1 MQSKTKQID
10 NFFGSGLSL
19 SLTKKYFNKYATNI
33 VICSD
38 INAANKL
45 AAEIKFFSTT
55 DLNINIFPDW
65 ETLPYDKFSPQTEL
79 SANRLYVLSK
89 LINNTPGVYI
99 IALPT
104 LLVKL
109 IPRNYLVTTEF
120 LLKKDQTLSLE
131 ELKYSLVLNGYDHNK
146 KVIEHGEFATR
157 GSLLDLFPG
166 GATMPYRIDFFDNTI
181 ESIKTFDPLTQR
193 TLKEVD
199 SIKMLGAC
207 EYPLAKNNCAKF
219 AKKWEQQFPEHNYH
233 KIYNDIKAGKSS
245 AGAEYFLPFFY
256 DSLSSFFDYIP
267 KNSSIYFPHDYK
279 ATINKYLTDVQARYK
294 DLTASHKPIL
304 SCNSIYFNYDDIAH
318 SVKNFSN
325 YRYATKE
332 LNNSTNKENI
342 SSLNDLIT
350 TKDDNLTTVID
361 LAINSNWRMLLT
373 TNSATKLELYENIL
387 RKNNINTNSSLGSWD
402 DFIKS
407 SGRICLMLANISD
420 GFKDTEQNTLLITES
435 DLTQQPNQLLYNNT
449 SAESLSARS
458 TENLIDLD
466 NINIGQLV
474 VHEEYGIGKYLG
486 LEKMSLQDATEE
498 YIAIEYANKTKLYI
512 PIFDLAVIYPY
523 RSAISAK
530 LDKLG
535 NQKWQKTKRKA
546 IDKMIDNAAE
556 LLELYAKRE
565 SSTPAQYKEPDKDY
579 YNFCNEFPFNE
590 TVDQAKA
597 INSVIADLC
606 SSKLTDRLI
615 CGDVGFGK
623 TEIAMRAAFLAVHSG
638 MQAVLIVPTT
648 LLATQHYNNFC
659 DRFIKWPIKV
669 RLYAGTNKENTKVK
683 ADINTGNCD
692 IIIATH
698 KILSKD
704 IIFHN
709 LGLLIIDE
717 EHRFGVTHKEKL
729 KNIKVNIDIITL
741 TATPIPRTLQL
752 SLASV
757 KDLSIIATPPVA
769 RVPIQTHVGA
779 FDEDTIKDAV
789 TRELNRGGQIY
800 YLYNDVANML
810 KMAKFLQ
817 RLLPNIKIAI
827 AHGQM
832 PQAKLDNIMHGFYHK
847 QYDLCLC
854 TTIIESGIDV
864 PNANTIIIDRADKLG
879 LAQLHQIRGRVGR
892 AHHQAY
898 AYLFTPDKK
907 YLTKD
912 ACQRLEA
919 IAENNKLGSGFQLA
933 IMDMEIRGAGEML
946 GDEQSGHIRELGF
959 DYYIRLVKK
968 TAKALKDGQNPSEL
982 IYARHDVKINTTF
995 PIIIPSNYVIDISAR
1010 FNMYK
1015 KLTSINS
1022 FKEKMLI
1029 LDEITD
1035 LYGKLPTAVKH
1046 LAEVNL
1052 IKTMAEPLLVDNITL
1067 TNNTATICFNE
1078 KPKIDAGK
1086 LIDIVTKNSHYKF
1099 SGNTTITI
1107 TYETNSIEQILYDIY
1122 ELLINITL

>member
-1 MQSKTKQID
+1 MQNKTKQID

-19 SLTKKYFNKYATNI
+19 TLTKKYFNKYATNI

-38 INAANKL
+38 INAANKI
-45 AAEIKFFSTT
+45 AAELKFFSTN
-55 DLNINIFPDW
+55 DLNITIFPDW

-89 LINNTPGVYI
+89 LINNTPGIYI
-99 IALPT
+99 IALST

-120 LLKKDQTLSLE
+120 LLKKNQTLSLE
-131 ELKYSLVLNGYDHNK
+131 ELKHSLVLNGYEHNQ
-146 KVIEHGEFATR
+146 KVIEHGEFAAR

-193 TLKEVD
+193 TLTEVEH
-199 SIKMLGAC
+199 IKILGAC
-207 EYPLAKNNCAKF
+207 EYPLAKSDCAKF
-219 AKKWEQQFPEHNYH
+219 AKKWEQQFPEYTYH
-233 KIYNDIKAGKSS
+233 KIYDEIKSGKASS
-245 AGAEYFLPFFY
+245 GAEYFLPFFY
-256 DSLSSFFDYIP
+256 DNLSSFFDYLP
-267 KNSSIYFPHDYK
+267 KDSSIYFPHDYK
-279 ATINKYLTDVQARYK
+279 ATINKYLAEVQSRYK
-294 DLTASHKPIL
+294 DLTQSHNPVL
-304 SCNSIYFNYDDIAH
+304 SCDSIYFDYDEIADQL
-318 SVKNFSN
+318 KNFSN

-332 LNNSTNKENI
+332 LHNPTEKDSI
-342 SSLNDLIT
+342 SSLKGLIT
-350 TKDDNLTTVID
+350 NKDDSLTEVID
-361 LAINSNWRMLLT
+361 LALNSNWRILLT
-373 TNSATKLELYENIL
+373 TSSAAKLELYEKIL
-387 RKNNINTNSSLGSWD
+387 SKNNITANSSLDNWHD
-402 DFIKS
+402 VIKS
-407 SGRICLMLANISD
+407 SDRICLMLANIAG
-420 GFKDTEQNTLLITES
+420 GFQSPGQNILLITES
-435 DLTQQPNQLLYNNT
+435 DLSQRQNQLLYDNT
-449 SAESLSARS
+449 KPEKAP
-458 TENLIDLD
+458 ENLIDLD
-466 NINIGQLV
+466 NIEIGQLV

-486 LEKMSLQDATEE
+486 LEKMSLQNATEE

-523 RSAISAK
+523 RSAVSAN

-535 NQKWQKTKRKA
+535 NQRWQKTKRKA
-546 IDKMIDNAAE
+546 ITKMIDNATE

-565 SSTPAQYKEPDKDY
+565 SSTPTKYQEPDKDY
-579 YNFCNEFPFNE
+579 YHFCNEFPFNE

-597 INSVIADLC
+597 INSIIADLC
-606 SSKLTDRLI
+606 SNKLTDRLI

-638 MQAVLIVPTT
+638 MQVVLIVPTT
-648 LLATQHYNNFC
+648 LLATQHYHNFC
-659 DRFIKWPIKV
+659 DRFIKWPIKI
-669 RLYAGTNKENTKVK
+669 RLYAGTSKENNQVK
-683 ADINTGNCD
+683 AEIKTGNCD

-704 IIFHN
+704 ISFHN

-769 RVPIQTHVGA
+769 RIPIQTQVGI
-779 FDEDTIKDAV
+779 FDEEVIKDAIM
-789 TRELNRGGQIY
+789 RELNRGGQIY
-800 YLYNDVANML
+800 YLYNDVAKML
-810 KMAKFLQ
+810 KMAQFLQ
-817 RLLPNIKIAI
+817 KLLPNLRIAI

-832 PQAKLDNIMHGFYHK
+832 PQTKLDSIMHGFYHK

-912 ACQRLEA
+912 ALQRLEA
-919 IAENNKLGSGFQLA
+919 IAEHNKLGSGFQLA

-946 GDEQSGHIRELGF
+946 GDEQSGHIKELGF
-959 DYYIRLVKK
+959 DYYIQLVKK
-968 TAKALKDGQNPSEL
+968 TAKALQNGQNPGEL
-982 IYARHDVKINTTF
+982 VYDRHEVKINTTF
-995 PIIIPSNYVIDISAR
+995 PIIIPANYVIDVSAR

-1015 KLTSINS
+1015 KLTSINTYA
-1022 FKEKMLI
+1022 EKILI
-1029 LDEITD
+1029 LDEVTD

-1052 IKTMAEPLLVDNITL
+1052 IKSIAEPLLVSSINL
-1067 TNNTATICFNE
+1067 TKNSATIHFNVE
-1078 KPKIDAGK
+1078 PKIDSGK

-1099 SGNTTITI
+1099 SGNTTVAI
-1107 TYETNSIEQILYDIY
+1107 TYATNNIEQILSDAY
-1122 ELLINITL
+1122 ELLANIAL